1 MNHEV
6 RMARTL
12 EQERAALAQ
21 DEQRLADR
29 RKQLED
35 REREEAIRAC
45 ERSGL
50 LKLDPRRLESLAKR
64 IRTLGLDEVEKRLT
78 A

>member
-1 MNHEV
+1 
-6 RMARTL
+6 MARTL
-12 EQERAALAQ
+12 EQERTALAQ

-35 REREEAIRAC
+35 REREEAIKAF

-50 LKLDPRRLESLAKR
+50 LKLDPRRIENLAKR
-64 IRTLGLDEVEKRLT
+64 IRTLGLDEAERRLT